1 MRSLAQ
7 TLQLLRALTR
17 TRTSTDDTGATLT
30 LTREAAQPSR
40 RPGIHTAYARTSLP
54 ITSPEYDTGTNGAE
68 PVSVDRSGQWAFSL
82 TSSPDWLH
90 CHLLRST
97 IRQRLLFKGR
107 LTPRMG
113 LAILRLNEH
122 PLHLRVCRLDA
133 ALDARHGL
141 FDF

>member
-1 MRSLAQ
+1 M
-7 TLQLLRALTR
+7 
-17 TRTSTDDTGATLT
+17 
-30 LTREAAQPSR
+30 EPSR
-40 RPGIHTAYARTSLP
+40 FPSIAAANGLSASPHLP
-54 ITSPEYDTGTNGAE
+54 IGFIVICSA
-68 PVSVDRSGQWAFSL
+68 RQ
-82 TSSPDWLH
+82 
-90 CHLLRST
+90 